1 VRLDWLE
8 LQGFRSYSSLRFTP
22 EQGCNLV
29 VGQNAAGKTNLLEA
43 IGYLGSLRSFRGAP
57 ERAMIEW
64 SATGLVVRGEVEGR
78 GRQALIE
85 VELPRDGRR
94 RALANRKRLARTV
107 EVLDHLRV
115 VAFVPED
122 LNVIKRGPG
131 ERRAFLDG
139 VACQLWPAAAAEQA
153 EYERLLRHR
162 NALLRDY
169 RADRVALEAWEVRL
183 AEAGGRV
190 VRRRGGAARVTAAQA
205 SALYQDLAGTQE
217 GLSWGYRSSWGGSLE
232 DEEDRELVASL
243 EEALRST
250 RSKDL
255 ERGTTGVGPHRD
267 EPVVLLNGRDARI
280 SASQGEQ
287 RSLLLALRLGT
298 ARALEE
304 LMGEPPLLLLD
315 DVFSELDA
323 KRAAGLVD
331 LLPPTQSFITSAR
344 AEDVPIDCRRWT
356 VGSGAIW

>member
-1 VRLDWLE
+1 MRLRWLE
-8 LQGFRSYSSLRFTP
+8 LQGFRSYPSLRFVP
-22 EQGCNLV
+22 EPGCNLI
-29 VGQNAAGKTNLLEA
+29 VGENAAGKTNLLEA
-43 IGYLGSLRSFRGAP
+43 IGYVGSLRSFRGAP

-64 SATGLVVRGEVEGR
+64 EAPGLVVRGEVEGR
-78 GRQALIE
+78 RREALIE
-85 VELPRDGRR
+85 LELPRDGRR

-107 EVLDHLRV
+107 EVLDHIRV
-115 VAFVPED
+115 VTFVPED

-139 VACQLWPAAAAEQA
+139 VACQLWPAAAVEQA

-162 NALLRDY
+162 NALLREH
-169 RADRVALEAWEVRL
+169 RPDRVGLETWELRL

-190 VRRRGGAARVTAAQA
+190 VQRRGGAARVSADQA
-205 SALYQDLAGTQE
+205 SALYEDLVGRHE
-217 GLSWGYRSSWGGSLE
+217 RLSWGYRSSWGGDLA
-232 DEEDRELVASL
+232 EEEASELVAKL
-243 EEALRST
+243 EEALRAT

-267 EPVVLLNGRDARI
+267 EPLVLLNGRDART

-287 RSLLLALRLGT
+287 RSLMLALRLGT
-298 ARALEE
+298 ARAVEE
-304 LMGEPPLLLLD
+304 RMGEPPILLLD

-331 LLPPTQSFITSAR
+331 LLPPTQIFITSAR
-344 AEDVPIDCRRWT
+344 AEEVAIHCRLWT
-356 VGSGAIW
+356 AGSGAVW

>member
-1 VRLDWLE
+1 VRLNWLE
-8 LQGFRSYSSLRFTP
+8 LHGFRSYPSLRFVP

-29 VGQNAAGKTNLLEA
+29 VGENAAGKTNLLEA

-57 ERAMIEW
+57 ERAMIDW
-64 SATGLVVRGEVEGR
+64 GATELVVRGEVGGR
-78 GRQALIE
+78 DRLALIE

-107 EVLDHLRV
+107 EVLDHMRV

-162 NALLRDY
+162 NALLREHRPDQ
-169 RADRVALEAWEVRL
+169 VGLEAWEVRL
-183 AEAGGRV
+183 AEAGGRLV
-190 VRRRGGAARVTAAQA
+190 QRRAGAARLTVERANP
-205 SALYQDLAGTQE
+205 LYEDLAGTDE
-217 GLSWGYRSSWGGSLE
+217 GLSWGYRSSWGGSLG
-232 DEEDRELVASL
+232 DEAGPELVARL

-267 EPVVLLNGRDARI
+267 EPVVLLNGRDART

-298 ARALEE
+298 ARAVEE
-304 LMGEPPLLLLD
+304 RMGEPPILLLD

-331 LLPPTQSFITSAR
+331 LLPPTQIFITSAR
-344 AEDVPIDCRRWT
+344 AEEVPIDCRRWT
-356 VGSGAIW
+356 VGSGAVW

>member
-1 VRLDWLE
+1 MRLRWLE
-8 LQGFRSYSSLRFTP
+8 LSGFRSYPSLRFVP

-29 VGQNAAGKTNLLEA
+29 VGENAAGKTNLLEA

-64 SATGLVVRGEVEGR
+64 DASGLVVRGEVER
-78 GRQALIE
+78 KERQALIE

-94 RALANRKRLARTV
+94 RALANRKRLARAV
-107 EVLDHLRV
+107 EVLDHMRV

-131 ERRAFLDG
+131 ERRLFLDG

-162 NALLRDY
+162 NALLRERRSDQ
-169 RADRVALEAWEVRL
+169 LGMETWEVRL
-183 AEAGGRV
+183 ARAGGRV
-190 VRRRGGAARVTAAQA
+190 VQRRGEAARVTVEHA
-205 SALYQDLAGTQE
+205 SALYGDLAGTHA
-217 GLSWGYRSSWGGSLE
+217 GLSWGYRSSWGGSLA
-232 DEEDRELVASL
+232 DEGGQGLAARL

-267 EPVVLLNGRDARI
+267 EPVVLLEDRDART

-304 LMGEPPLLLLD
+304 RMGEPPVLLLD

-331 LLPPTQSFITSAR
+331 LLPPTQIFITSAR
-344 AEDVPIDCRRWT
+344 AEEVPLDCRRWT
-356 VGSGAIW
+356 VGAGAVW

>member
-1 VRLDWLE
+1 MIQW
-8 LQGFRSYSSLRFTP
+8 
-22 EQGCNLV
+22 
-29 VGQNAAGKTNLLEA
+29 
-43 IGYLGSLRSFRGAP
+43 GAT
-57 ERAMIEW
+57 E
-64 SATGLVVRGEVEGR
+64 LVVRGEVEGKHR
-78 GRQALIE
+78 HALIE

-107 EVLDHLRV
+107 EVLDHMRV

-139 VACQLWPAAAAEQA
+139 VACQLWPVAAAEQA

-162 NALLRDY
+162 NALLREHRPDP
-169 RADRVALEAWEVRL
+169 VGLEAWEVRL
-183 AEAGGRV
+183 AEAGGRIV
-190 VRRRGGAARVTAAQA
+190 QRRAGAAQLTAERA
-205 SALYQDLAGTQE
+205 SAFYEDLAGTHE

-232 DEEDRELVASL
+232 DGAGPDLVARL

-267 EPVVLLNGRDARI
+267 EPVVLLNGRDART

-287 RSLLLALRLGT
+287 RSLLLSLRLGT

-304 LMGEPPLLLLD
+304 RMGEPPLLLLD

-331 LLPPTQSFITSAR
+331 LLPPTQIFITSAR
-344 AEDVPIDCRRWT
+344 AEEVPIDCRRWT
-356 VGSGAIW
+356 VGSGAVW

>member
-1 VRLDWLE
+1 VRLNWLE
-8 LQGFRSYSSLRFTP
+8 LHGFRSYPSLRFVP

-29 VGQNAAGKTNLLEA
+29 VGENAAGKTNLLEA

-57 ERAMIEW
+57 ERAMIDW
-64 SATGLVVRGEVEGR
+64 GATELVVRGEVGGR
-78 GRQALIE
+78 DRLALIE

-107 EVLDHLRV
+107 EVLDHMRV

-162 NALLRDY
+162 NALLREHRPDQ
-169 RADRVALEAWEVRL
+169 VGLEAWEVRL
-183 AEAGGRV
+183 AEAGGRLV
-190 VRRRGGAARVTAAQA
+190 QRRAGAARLTVERANP
-205 SALYQDLAGTQE
+205 LYEDLAGTDE
-217 GLSWGYRSSWGGSLE
+217 GLSWGYRSSWGGSLG
-232 DEEDRELVASL
+232 DEAGPELVARL

-267 EPVVLLNGRDARI
+267 EPVVLLNGRDART

-298 ARALEE
+298 ARAVEE
-304 LMGEPPLLLLD
+304 RMGEPPILLLD

-331 LLPPTQSFITSAR
+331 LLPPTQIFITSAR
-344 AEDVPIDCRRWT
+344 AEEVPVDCRRWT
-356 VGSGAIW
+356 VGSGAVW